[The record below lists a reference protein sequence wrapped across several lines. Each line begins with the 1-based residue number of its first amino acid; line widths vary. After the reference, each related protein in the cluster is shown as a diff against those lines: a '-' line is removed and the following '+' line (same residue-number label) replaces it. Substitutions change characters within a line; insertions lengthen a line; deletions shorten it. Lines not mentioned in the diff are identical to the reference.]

1 MAKHLVVLLASSL
14 LAFVLIGCGPRW
26 QIVSQASPNPMSAG
40 SKFFVEPLHF
50 ENLIVGGKN
59 EDAYQATKSPEQQA
73 SWKSDKDGM
82 ATEFADGYS
91 DARDAVGTAASPAG
105 AFTVRPHITF
115 IEPGFD
121 IGIAS
126 RPAEVRIN
134 VQILNE
140 QNAVVDEFTINAM
153 ANGFA
158 SGSRVRV
165 AAKDLGKVTARYVK
179 ARTGLN

>member
-1 MAKHLVVLLASSL
+1 MTKHLFAVLASSL
-14 LAFVLIGCGPRW
+14 LAFVLMGCGPRW
-26 QIVSQASPNPMSAG
+26 QIVSQASPNPMSAS

-73 SWKSDKDGM
+73 SWKADKDGM
-82 ATEFADGYS
+82 AAEFASGYS
-91 DARDAVGTAASPAG
+91 DAREAVGVAASPAG

-121 IGIAS
+121 AVVAS

-140 QNAVVDEFTINAM
+140 QNAVVDEFTINSQAT
-153 ANGFA
+153 GFA

>member
-1 MAKHLVVLLASSL
+1 MAKHLIVLFASSL
-14 LAFVLIGCGPRW
+14 LALALIGCGPRW
-26 QIVSQASPNPMSAG
+26 QIVAQATPNPMSAS

-82 ATEFADGYS
+82 AAEFANGYS
-91 DARDAVGTAASPAG
+91 EERDAVGVAASPAG

-115 IEPGFD
+115 IEPGFN

-126 RPAEVRIN
+126 HPAEVRIN

-140 QNAVVDEFTINAM
+140 QNAVVDEFTISSSTNAY
-153 ANGFA
+153 ATGT
-158 SGSRVRV
+158 RVRI
-165 AAKDLGKVTARYVK
+165 AAKDLGVVTARYMK
-179 ARTGLN
+179 ARTGQN

>member
-1 MAKHLVVLLASSL
+1 MNKQVLVTIASSL
-14 LAFVLIGCGPRW
+14 LALVLMGCGPRW
-26 QIVSQASPNPMSAG
+26 HVVSQAAPNPMSAS

-73 SWKSDKDGM
+73 SWKADKDGM
-82 ATEFADGYS
+82 AAEFANGYS
-91 DARDAVGTAASPAG
+91 DARDAVGVANSPAG

-121 IGIAS
+121 AVVAS

-140 QNAVVDEFTINAM
+140 QNVTVDEFTISAQ
-153 ANGFA
+153 ATGFA

-165 AAKDLGKVTARYVK
+165 AAKDLGVVTARYVK
-179 ARTGLN
+179 ARTGQN